1 MWLANPLETY
11 RISQACPWWV
21 PPDDETGDFNLLV
34 MARIHNIHENHRL
47 QQQAEMMG
55 AAGG

>member
-1 MWLANPLETY
+1 
-11 RISQACPWWV
+11 V

-34 MARIHNIHENHRL
+34 MARIHNIYENHRL